1 MIFYCVFWAF
11 ENWTRG
17 FYLTAVVSKYLRKS
31 LRYGGWELVHIPW
44 DYMFWYVL
52 KIPLFSHCGYVF
64 WFILPSYLQIWS
76 SCMMYQNFDELY
88 DNLHRCHFKS
98 FQDGC
103 VKGQYILIITFFF
116 YSLSWVWFDLTSSCL
131 SKCILNWKMCLLI
144 EFPCLQCEVKWFTK
158 C

>member
-11 ENWTRG
+11 ENWTQG
-17 FYLTAVVSKYLRKS
+17 FYLTAVVSEYLRKS

-52 KIPLFSHCGYVF
+52 KIPLFSHCGYIF

-116 YSLSWVWFDLTSSCL
+116 ILWVGCGLIWLLHVYLNAYWTGRCVFSLSFHAC
-131 SKCILNWKMCLLI
+131 NAR
-144 EFPCLQCEVKWFTK
+144 
-158 C
+158 